1 MNAPATPLIG
11 RDGHASVCVQRWF
24 MPVMAV
30 VGLHVAG
37 LYALQS
43 GLLRRAVE
51 VVVPVQVLAQFIE
64 PAQPKV
70 EPPPPPPTPQ
80 AQPKVAPQQ
89 PVLNTPRPTPL
100 PPPPM
105 PLAVWSAE
113 PSPDAVTGVT
123 TPQPPAPPVAA
134 PVSVAPAAPPAPPAP
149 PRIELPSSHADY
161 LNNPAPR
168 YPPVSKRLG
177 EQGKVVVRVFIGVDG
192 TATQAEVRTSSG
204 FDRLDQ
210 TALNTVLGWTY
221 VPGKVNGEPKAM
233 WFNVPIN
240 FVLEQRHFYE

>member
-1 MNAPATPLIG
+1 MHIQIAAEAPRQLSRNATLA
-11 RDGHASVCVQRWF
+11 V
-24 MPVMAV
+24 AV
-30 VGLHVAG
+30 VALHAGG

-51 VVVPVQVLAQFIE
+51 VVVPVDVLTQFIE
-64 PAQPKV
+64 PAIPKV
-70 EPPPPPPTPQ
+70 EPPPPPPPPP
-80 AQPKVAPQQ
+80 PKPKPVMQ
-89 PVLNTPRPTPL
+89 PVQHKPQPTPL

-105 PLAVWSAE
+105 PLAVVSAE
-113 PSPDAVTGVT
+113 PSANAVTGVT
-123 TPQPPAPPVAA
+123 TPQPPAPPLAA
-134 PVSVAPAAPPAPPAP
+134 PVAVAPPAPPAPVAP
-149 PRIELPSSHADY
+149 PRIELPSSNADY

-168 YPPVSKRLG
+168 YPPISKRLG
-177 EQGKVVVRVFIGVDG
+177 EQGKVVVRVFIGLDG

-210 TALNTVLGWTY
+210 TALQTVLGWKY

-240 FVLEQRHFYE
+240 FVLE

>member
-1 MNAPATPLIG
+1 MIAMRLSSLQQGNPPNSRIP
-11 RDGHASVCVQRWF
+11 RWLL
-24 MPVMAV
+24 PVVAV
-30 VGLHVAG
+30 VGLHVVG

-51 VVVPVQVLAQFIE
+51 VVVPVQLLAQFIE
-64 PAQPKV
+64 PAKPKV
-70 EPPPPPPTPQ
+70 EPQPPPPPPKPRVTP
-80 AQPKVAPQQ
+80 Q
-89 PVLNTPRPTPL
+89 PVLHKPQPSPL
-100 PPPPM
+100 PPPTM
-105 PLAVWSAE
+105 PLAVLSAG
-113 PSPDAVTGVT
+113 PSPHAVTGVT
-123 TPQPPAPPVAA
+123 TPQPPAPPIAA
-134 PVSVAPAAPPAPPAP
+134 PVAPPAPPAL

-168 YPPVSKRLG
+168 YPSISKRLG
-177 EQGKVVVRVFIGVDG
+177 EQGKVVVRVFIGLDG

-210 TALNTVLGWTY
+210 TALQTVLGWKY

-240 FVLEQRHFYE
+240 FVLE

>member
-1 MNAPATPLIG
+1 MGGMGFSRNAKVAI
-11 RDGHASVCVQRWF
+11 
-24 MPVMAV
+24 AV
-30 VGLHVAG
+30 VGLHVGG

-51 VVVPVQVLAQFIE
+51 VVVPAQVLAQFIE
-64 PAQPKV
+64 SAQPRR
-70 EPPPPPPTPQ
+70 EPPPPQPRPRATPQ
-80 AQPKVAPQQ
+80 QVQHKPQ
-89 PVLNTPRPTPL
+89 PTPL

-113 PSPDAVTGVT
+113 PSPSAMPGVT
-123 TPQPPAPPVAA
+123 TPQPPAQPIAA
-134 PVSVAPAAPPAPPAP
+134 PVSVAPTASLAPPAP
-149 PRIELPSSHADY
+149 PRIELPSSQADY

-192 TATQAEVRTSSG
+192 TASQAQVRTSSG

-210 TALNTVLGWTY
+210 TALQTVLGWKY
-221 VPGKVNGEPKAM
+221 LPGKVNGEPKAM

-240 FVLEQRHFYE
+240 FVLE

>member
-1 MNAPATPLIG
+1 MQAAAQAPRQLSRNATLAMT
-11 RDGHASVCVQRWF
+11 
-24 MPVMAV
+24 V

-37 LYALQS
+37 VYALQS

-51 VVVPVQVLAQFIE
+51 VVVPVQVLAQFVE

-70 EPPPPPPTPQ
+70 EPPPPPSPPPKSRLTPQ
-80 AQPKVAPQQ
+80 PVPHKPQ
-89 PVLNTPRPTPL
+89 PTPL

-105 PLAVWSAE
+105 PLAVVSAE
-113 PSPDAVTGVT
+113 PSPNAVTGVT

-134 PVSVAPAAPPAPPAP
+134 PVSVVPVVPPAPPAP

-192 TATQAEVRTSSG
+192 TASQAEVRTSSG

-210 TALNTVLGWTY
+210 TALNTVLGWKY

-240 FVLEQRHFYE
+240 FVLE